1 MILPD
6 KLYSFLKWFCL
17 IGLNAFGVLY
27 ATLGKTWGLPYV
39 EQIPATCNA
48 IGLFI
53 GTCIGVSHVNYYGQS
68 EEERSAGN
76 DQ

>member
-6 KLYSFLKWFCL
+6 KIYEFLKWFCL

-27 ATLGKTWGLPYV
+27 GTLGAVWGLPYTDEV
-39 EQIPATCNA
+39 PKTCAA

-53 GTCIGVSHVNYYGQS
+53 GTCIGVSHVNYYNAQG
-68 EEERSAGN
+68 G
-76 DQ
+76 DDDK